1 MSRNPAV
8 EKEIV
13 EIEEEDDY
21 VTVIGTVIR
30 SNPNDYTMVI
40 DDGTGQITIF
50 GDKLYEIGTV
60 IRVIGKP
67 FEMGK
72 GINAEV
78 IQDFS
83 SVDMDIYHKIK
94 KWEERI

>member
-1 MSRNPAV
+1 MSRKPAI
-8 EKEIV
+8 EREIV
-13 EIEEEDDY
+13 EIEDKDDY
-21 VTVIGTVIR
+21 VTVIGTVIM

-50 GDKLYEIGTV
+50 GDKLYEIGTA

-83 SVDMDIYHKIK
+83 SVDIDIYHKIK
-94 KWEERI
+94 KWEELI